1 MNTRGSQRSIQASD
15 QTAKIGAG
23 NSREDRGGEA
33 SEVCDVVLWQANER
47 AVISPWQSCLRSQ
60 QRSSGLVVALRA
72 ANGVVVAAGTA
83 GGVVQQRSPMWSAV
97 AIRQEV
103 TKVGARQR
111 SEERHQKSH
120 T

>member
-1 MNTRGSQRSIQASD
+1 VAS
-15 QTAKIGAG
+15 
-23 NSREDRGGEA
+23 
-33 SEVCDVVLWQANER
+33 
-47 AVISPWQSCLRSQ
+47 
-60 QRSSGLVVALRA
+60 RA